1 MKRILLVLSVAL
13 IMAVM
18 LAIAAPTF
26 AAETG
31 CGGDDY
37 YFAED
42 FAEPGSGGDDGFLS
56 CGEGPPWKKLPDGGT
71 PPPEPPPEPPPPVS

>member
-1 MKRILLVLSVAL
+1 VKRILLVLSVAL

-42 FAEPGSGGDDGFLS
+42 FAEPGCGGDDGFLS
-56 CGEGPPWKKLPDGGT
+56 CGEGPPGRSCLTVERHRRSRRRSRRPQ
-71 PPPEPPPEPPPPVS
+71 